1 MPQRLS
7 NKFPQTK
14 TSGARHSKPAAKR
27 QKVQDDIVPRIM
39 TLSKTS
45 SLPSTQDC
53 EDEDAD
59 CLRQF
64 DLTSRFG
71 EPYVTILIHHEV
83 RRLAY
88 DNYSLSRAAA
98 KALLHELIW
107 TGMPAMSLI
116 LAPL

>member
-14 TSGARHSKPAAKR
+14 NSGSRHSKPTAKR
-27 QKVQDDIVPRIM
+27 QKVQDDIGPSIM

-45 SLPSTQDC
+45 SLSSTQDC

-59 CLRQF
+59 RLRQF
-64 DLTSRFG
+64 DLSSRFG
-71 EPYVTILIHHEV
+71 EPHVTIVIHHEG

-88 DNYSLSRAAA
+88 RSYSLPGAGA
-98 KALLHELIW
+98 KACSMHKF
-107 TGMPAMSLI
+107 GQARQQ
-116 LAPL
+116 